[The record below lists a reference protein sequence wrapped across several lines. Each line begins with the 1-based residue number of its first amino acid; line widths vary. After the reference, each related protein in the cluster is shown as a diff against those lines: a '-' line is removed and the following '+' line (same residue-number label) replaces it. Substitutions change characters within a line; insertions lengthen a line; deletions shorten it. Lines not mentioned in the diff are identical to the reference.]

1 MDDKEFIYNLKKLS
15 NYKYIE
21 TIWGWDEAYQEKDFD
36 SDFNLHDFQMVTVD
50 GKDIGFIQIIET
62 SETVNITEIH
72 LISAAQGKGIGSSII
87 RNIIQTALDQGKT
100 VCIGCFKENK
110 RAFRLYLSLGFKLID
125 TTESHY
131 LMMYRYTP
139 QTSL

>member
-1 MDDKEFIYNLKKLS
+1 
-15 NYKYIE
+15 
-21 TIWGWDEAYQEKDFD
+21 
-36 SDFNLHDFQMVTVD
+36 
-50 GKDIGFIQIIET
+50 
-62 SETVNITEIH
+62 
-72 LISAAQGKGIGSSII
+72 IGSSII
-87 RNIIQTALDQGKT
+87 RNIIQTALGQGKT
-100 VCIGCFKENK
+100 VRIGCFKENK